1 MCFILFLIHLEIST
15 AVTIVRICLDDR
27 TVEIS
32 WVLLPVVH
40 RRWYFAA
47 NVLVLWFL
55 HSFCPLF
62 CNVFWAF
69 VVGVTL
75 RTYKFELDTPKSVV
89 LCLWTVV
96 VPVKH
101 LQKETC
107 LMREESSTILRGFE
121 VKLLNAVRNHC
132 FRNVSVVTSPVRSI
146 TFTSYVWVVG

>member
-1 MCFILFLIHLEIST
+1 MLHPVPHPPWDINCCHYCAHLFRWPYCWEIMG
-15 AVTIVRICLDDR
+15 AA
-27 TVEIS
+27 
-32 WVLLPVVH
+32 LLS
-40 RRWYFAA
+40 YIEDFAA

-62 CNVFWAF
+62 CDVFWAF

-75 RTYKFELDTPKSVV
+75 WTYKFELDTPKSVV

-107 LMREESSTILRGFE
+107 LMREESSTILSGFE